1 MNKLLILCMF
11 AFATGCVKAPP
22 PYITPDAGRPELPD
36 AGEEEGDAGL
46 PEAGDSGVDA
56 GDAGSSADGGE

>member
-1 MNKLLILCMF
+1 MNRLLILCMF

-22 PYITPDAGRPELPD
+22 PYAAPDAGRPELPD
-36 AGEEEGDAGL
+36 AGAEEVDASL

-56 GDAGSSADGGE
+56 GDAGSATDGGE